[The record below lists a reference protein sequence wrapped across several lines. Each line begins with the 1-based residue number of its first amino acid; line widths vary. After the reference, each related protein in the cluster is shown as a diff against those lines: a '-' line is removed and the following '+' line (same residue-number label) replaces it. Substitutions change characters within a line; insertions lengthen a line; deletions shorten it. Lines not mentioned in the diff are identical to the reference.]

1 MNNDIKN
8 DIKNSFGITVMLC
21 LAELRVQLIVQPA
34 HMLLFGWGEG
44 LHVLYTL
51 VGRCLY
57 DVCHCYNGN
66 SNILVWNCSLTAGRM
81 AGCQIKCYYL
91 SAITVKRMAILAV
104 LSLGVVSPFIFIQCL
119 NDHHRERPLF
129 PLWRIKGGQ

>member
-1 MNNDIKN
+1 MQKFCNKLYIALDQVKSGLNNDIKN
-8 DIKNSFGITVMLC
+8 TFGITAMLC

-91 SAITVKRMAILAV
+91 SAIIL
-104 LSLGVVSPFIFIQCL
+104 CL
-119 NDHHRERPLF
+119 NALS
-129 PLWRIKGGQ
+129 WYT